1 MGDLFQTG
9 KFYSIQFEGAAISQ
23 LYFLLVSTCFALSV
37 VFEFDSSAIT
47 LQQYCTGPPCSSD

>member
-1 MGDLFQTG
+1 MMLNEMKNSRSSDLLPMFHDC
-9 KFYSIQFEGAAISQ
+9 FY
-23 LYFLLVSTCFALSV
+23 CFALSV